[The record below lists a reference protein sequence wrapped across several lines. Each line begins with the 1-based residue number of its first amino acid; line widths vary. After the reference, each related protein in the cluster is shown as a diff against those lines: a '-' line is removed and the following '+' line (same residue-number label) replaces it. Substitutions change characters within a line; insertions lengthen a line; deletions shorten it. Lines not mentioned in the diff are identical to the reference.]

1 MGRGGAIKHHA
12 IDDGSDNHSPP
23 HKLPNGFSN
32 VSVIAAQPS
41 SQRTTKRVR
50 PKKIEQ
56 PLSFRPFAKRGAEP
70 GYSMIGHH
78 FIEAIASGL
87 GVAALVGQGLFGGAD
102 PAVKDG
108 SP

>member
-1 MGRGGAIKHHA
+1 
-12 IDDGSDNHSPP
+12 
-23 HKLPNGFSN
+23 
-32 VSVIAAQPS
+32 
-41 SQRTTKRVR
+41 
-50 PKKIEQ
+50 
-56 PLSFRPFAKRGAEP
+56 
-70 GYSMIGHH
+70 MIGHH